1 MATEIHDDGDD
12 LAQLL
17 QTATGANGQR
27 NGAVAVSPEMSS
39 ALSLFML
46 DPCERDAVLAWEA
59 LERGETNYRA
69 LVEIF
74 LGRKSSHIQL
84 IRQAYQRKFRR
95 QLEQDIINIEPP
107 HAFQRILIALA
118 TSHKAHQADVSQH
131 LAKCDARRLYET
143 GEGNSS
149 GAIEEAVVL
158 EIVSKRSIPQLKLT
172 FLSYRHIY
180 GHDYSKSLKKEGAT
194 EFADAFR
201 MFLKCIFNTP
211 KYYAKM
217 LHTSLKGTAVD
228 RSALTRVMVSRA
240 ELDMSEIQRAF
251 KRKYGVEI
259 QECICQSIACGDYRD
274 FLVAMVTKTPPAA
287 SSSNL
292 LRGPNQKSD

>member
-1 MATEIHDDGDD
+1 MATKMHGDD

-17 QTATGANGQR
+17 QSTDVNGQR
-27 NGAVAVSPEMSS
+27 NGAAVAVSPETSS
-39 ALSLFML
+39 ALSLFVL
-46 DPCERDAVLAWEA
+46 DPHERDAVLAWEA

-95 QLEQDIINIEPP
+95 QLEQDIINTEPP
-107 HAFQRILIALA
+107 HAFQRIIVALA

-131 LAKCDARRLYET
+131 LAKCDARRLFKT
-143 GEGNSS
+143 GEGSS
-149 GAIEEAVVL
+149 LGAIEEAVVL

-180 GHDYSKSLKKEGAT
+180 GHDYSKSLKKVSAT
-194 EFADAFR
+194 EFADALR
-201 MFLKCIFNTP
+201 MVVKCISNAP

-217 LHTSLKGTAVD
+217 LYTNLKGRTVD
-228 RSALTRVMVSRA
+228 KSALTRVMVSRA
-240 ELDMSEIQRAF
+240 ELDMSEIRRAF
-251 KRKYGVEI
+251 KRKYGVDI
-259 QECICQSIACGDYRD
+259 QDCICQSIVCGDYRD
-274 FLVAMVTKTPPAA
+274 FLVALATKTSPAT

-292 LRGPNQKSD
+292 FHGLNQGSD

>member
-1 MATEIHDDGDD
+1 MATEIHGDGDD
-12 LAQLL
+12 LVVQLL
-17 QTATGANGQR
+17 QSTGVDGQR
-27 NGAVAVSPEMSS
+27 DGAVAMSPETSS

-46 DPCERDAVLAWEA
+46 DPRERDAVLAREA
-59 LERGETNYRA
+59 LEQGETNYRA

-143 GEGNSS
+143 GEGRSS

-158 EIVSKRSIPQLKLT
+158 ETVSKRSIPQLKLT

-180 GHDYSKSLKKEGAT
+180 GHDYSESLKKVSAT
-194 EFADAFR
+194 EFVDALR
-201 MFLKCIFNTP
+201 TVVKYISNAP
-211 KYYAKM
+211 KYYAKVI
-217 LHTSLKGTAVD
+217 TAIFHHK
-228 RSALTRVMVSRA
+228 R
-240 ELDMSEIQRAF
+240 SEIGFRIRSSTICYTRAS
-251 KRKYGVEI
+251 REGL
-259 QECICQSIACGDYRD
+259 SIRAH
-274 FLVAMVTKTPPAA
+274 
-287 SSSNL
+287 
-292 LRGPNQKSD
+292 

>member
-1 MATEIHDDGDD
+1 MATEIHGDGDD
-12 LAQLL
+12 LVVQLP
-17 QTATGANGQR
+17 QSTSVNGQR
-27 NGAVAVSPEMSS
+27 DGAVAMSPEMSS

-46 DPCERDAVLAWEA
+46 DPRERDAVLAREA
-59 LERGETNYRA
+59 LEQGETNYRV
-69 LVEIF
+69 LIEIF

-95 QLEQDIINIEPP
+95 QLEQDIVNIEPP

-143 GEGNSS
+143 GEGRSS

-158 EIVSKRSIPQLKLT
+158 ETVSKRSIPQLKLT

-180 GHDYSKSLKKEGAT
+180 GHDYSESLKKVSAT
-194 EFADAFR
+194 EFADALR
-201 MFLKCIFNTP
+201 MVVKCISNAP

-217 LHTSLKGTAVD
+217 LYTSLKGGTID
-228 RSALTRVMVSRA
+228 KSALTRVMVSRA
-240 ELDMSEIQRAF
+240 ELDMSEIRRAF

-259 QECICQSIACGDYRD
+259 QDCICQSVVCGDYRD
-274 FLVAMVTKTPPAA
+274 FLVALAAKTSPSA

-292 LRGPNQKSD
+292 FHGLNQGSD

>member
-1 MATEIHDDGDD
+1 MATEIHGDGDD
-12 LAQLL
+12 SVRLL
-17 QTATGANGQR
+17 QSATEANSQR
-27 NGAVAVSPEMSS
+27 KGAVAMSPETSS

-46 DPCERDAVLAWEA
+46 DPRERDAVLAREA
-59 LERGETNYRA
+59 LERGETDYRA

-95 QLEQDIINIEPP
+95 QLEQDIIKIEPP
-107 HAFQRILIALA
+107 HAFQRILRALA

-143 GEGNSS
+143 GEGSPS

-158 EIVSKRSIPQLKLT
+158 EIVSKRSIPQLKRT

-180 GHDYSKSLKKEGAT
+180 GHDYSESLKKEGAT
-194 EFADAFR
+194 EFAYAFR
-201 MFLKCIFNTP
+201 MVVKCISNAP

-217 LHTSLKGTAVD
+217 LHTSLNGRAINK
-228 RSALTRVMVSRA
+228 SALTRVMVSRA
-240 ELDMSEIQRAF
+240 ELDMTEIRRAF

-259 QECICQSIACGDYRD
+259 QDCICQSIACGDYRD
-274 FLVAMVTKTPPAA
+274 FLVALATKTPPAP
-287 SSSNL
+287 SSSDL
-292 LRGPNQKSD
+292 LHGPNQGSD